1 MSAPRDRPFPDGTPR
16 HEPLTMP
23 DRERSNRTQQDDDL
37 DVLIVGAGPTG
48 LTLAAQLQTFGVRF
62 RIIDRLL
69 DRAHES
75 RALAVQARSLEILQS
90 VGLGEQLVA
99 RGRTTTRLAVHFEE
113 RVARTQLGPFGA
125 PDTRFPFILFVS
137 QAETE
142 AILGEYLA
150 SHSVTVERGIELA
163 RFDMDTDSVHCAL
176 HHQDGRTE
184 HVHAGYLVG
193 CDGAHSTVRHGAG
206 IPFRGGD
213 YLEDFV
219 LGDVEAAGP
228 IDPDTLHAFAGRH
241 SFAMFFPLGSPTTWR
256 VIAMPPGGSRA
267 RLDDAMTSELSLDEL
282 QTIVDGA
289 TGGSLRLHDPAW
301 LTHFRLHHR
310 QTARYRGGR
319 AFLAGDAAHIHSPVG
334 AQGMNTGI
342 QDAWNLGW
350 KLALVVR
357 GRADTRL
364 LASYEAERWPVGRVL
379 LRTTD
384 RVFTLFARMMASGAF
399 AAWFRREVASRIL
412 PRVLSSKRLR
422 AAAFRF
428 VSELG
433 IRYRASPAVTEGA
446 PRLRAGPKAGDRLPD
461 GPLRRDGRPTSLQQE
476 LAAPQLH
483 LLLCGATNAWD
494 LEQISSLCTR
504 YAGLLAVHSLTR
516 EEQAGAL
523 VDGSGEVLVRLGVR
537 DAAQYLARPDGY
549 IGFRCAGVD
558 LGALSRY
565 MTRWFRTAPTAA
577 GQHI

>member
-1 MSAPRDRPFPDGTPR
+1 
-16 HEPLTMP
+16 MP
-23 DRERSNRTQQDDDL
+23 DHERSNRTQRDDDI

-48 LTLAAQLQTFGVRF
+48 LALAAQLERFGVRF

-90 VGLGEQLVA
+90 VGLGERLAA
-99 RGRTTTRLAVHFEE
+99 RGRTATRLAVHFEG
-113 RVARTQLGPFGA
+113 RVARTQLGSYGV

-142 AILGEYLA
+142 AILGKHLA
-150 SHSVTVERGIELA
+150 SHGVTVERGIELA
-163 RFDMDTDSVHCAL
+163 RFDMDIGGAHCAL
-176 HHQDGRTE
+176 HHTDGRTE
-184 HVHAGYLVG
+184 QVHAGYLVG

-206 IPFRGGD
+206 IPFQGGD

-228 IDPDTLHAFAGRH
+228 IDPDTLHAFAGRR

-256 VIAMPPGGSRA
+256 VITMPPGGARA
-267 RLDDAMTSELSLDEL
+267 PHDDAMTGELSLDEL
-282 QTIVDGA
+282 QGIVDGA

-310 QTARYRGGR
+310 QTAHYRAGR
-319 AFLAGDAAHIHSPVG
+319 VFLAGDAAHIHSPVG

-350 KLALVVR
+350 KLALVVQ
-357 GRADTRL
+357 GWADTRL
-364 LASYEAERWPVGRVL
+364 LDSYEAERWPVGRVL

-384 RVFTLFARMMASGAF
+384 RVFTLFARVMASGEF
-399 AAWFRREVASRIL
+399 AAWIRREVASRII

-433 IRYRASPAVTEGA
+433 VRYRTSPAVTEGT
-446 PRLRAGPKAGDRLPD
+446 PRLRAGPEAGDRLPD

-476 LAAPQLH
+476 FAAPRLH
-483 LLLCGATNAWD
+483 LLLCGTTDAWD
-494 LEQISSLCTR
+494 LERITALCTR

-516 EEQAGAL
+516 DEWPGAL

-537 DAAQYLARPDGY
+537 DAAQYLVRPDGC
-549 IGFRCAGVD
+549 IGFRCAGRD

-565 MTRWFRTAPTAA
+565 MTRWFRAAPSAA